1 MTIKPRRSMLFMP
14 ASNARALE
22 KGRTLPADGL
32 IFDLEDSV
40 AQDQKEAARRALVE
54 ALSSRAYG
62 SRLLIVRVNG
72 LDTPWGAEDV
82 AALANCGADALLFP
96 KVACAQDV
104 LDATLAMDDADSPLN
119 TRLWVMMETARGVL
133 NAAEIADSAK
143 RSRLSAF
150 VIGANDLVRET
161 RIDPGADRANLTP
174 WLLQCVLAARAHG
187 LDAFDSVYNHFTDA
201 AGFAAECAHG
211 RALGFDGKTLIHPTQ
226 IEACNV
232 AFGPSAEE
240 IAWARAVIDAFKA
253 PESEGKGAIALQG
266 AMIERLHLEGAM
278 RIMAIADAPGHGAT

>member
-62 SRLLIVRVNG
+62 SRSLIVRVNG

-82 AALANCGADALLFP
+82 AALANCGADALLFT

-133 NAAEIADSAK
+133 NAAEI
-143 RSRLSAF
+143 
-150 VIGANDLVRET
+150 
-161 RIDPGADRANLTP
+161 ADRANLTP

-226 IEACNV
+226 IEACNA

-240 IAWARAVIDAFKA
+240 IAWARAVIAAFKA

>member
-62 SRLLIVRVNG
+62 SRSLIVRVNG

-133 NAAEIADSAK
+133 NAAEIADRLEQSPASSANPPPM
-143 RSRLSAF
+143 RLNVLVSRLESVLLVKLPVSSTSA
-150 VIGANDLVRET
+150 
-161 RIDPGADRANLTP
+161 
-174 WLLQCVLAARAHG
+174 
-187 LDAFDSVYNHFTDA
+187 
-201 AGFAAECAHG
+201 
-211 RALGFDGKTLIHPTQ
+211 GKRLST
-226 IEACNV
+226 
-232 AFGPSAEE
+232 
-240 IAWARAVIDAFKA
+240 WA
-253 PESEGKGAIALQG
+253 S
-266 AMIERLHLEGAM
+266 
-278 RIMAIADAPGHGAT
+278 